1 MIDRLDTLEAIST
14 MGRKAVIGDDRA
26 RTVLAQEAARIIVEQ
41 GIQDY
46 RVAKIKAAER
56 LGMSGRGALPGNFEI
71 EQAVAEHLQIFQP
84 DTHDSLLHTLRMAAL
99 SAMELLSPFTPRLVG
114 PVLAGTAGEYSA
126 VNLHVFAD
134 SAEQVAFRLDA
145 DGIAYKPFDRRYRGR
160 KGKSQVCSAFA
171 FVREDSDIEATVFPY
186 DGLRQAPLSPVD
198 GKPMRRAD
206 ARKVQALVGD
216 GQPLAS
222 ISQGLPESISNA

>member
-1 MIDRLDTLEAIST
+1 

-46 RVAKIKAAER
+46 RVAKKKAAER

-71 EQAVAEHLQIFQP
+71 EQAVAEHLQIFQS
-84 DTHDSLLHTLRMAAL
+84 DTHHSLLHSLRVAAL
-99 SAMELLSPFTPRLVG
+99 SAMEFLSPFTPRLVG
-114 PVLAGTAGEYSA
+114 PVLAGTAGEYSS
-126 VNLHVFAD
+126 VNLHLFAD
-134 SAEQVAFRLDA
+134 SAEQVAFHLDA
-145 DGIAYKPFDRRYRGR
+145 DGVVYKPFDRRYRGR

-171 FVREDSDIEATVFPY
+171 FIHDDSDIEATVFPY

-206 ARKVQALVGD
+206 ARKVQALVTGR
-216 GQPLAS
+216 QPLADVD
-222 ISQGLPESISNA
+222 QALPETNGYA

>member
-1 MIDRLDTLEAIST
+1 
-14 MGRKAVIGDDRA
+14 MGRKTVIGDDRT

-41 GIQDY
+41 GITDY
-46 RVAKIKAAER
+46 RVAKTKAAER

-71 EQAVAEHLQIFQP
+71 ELAVAEHLQIFQQ
-84 DTHDSLLHTLRMAAL
+84 DSHQSLLHGLRLAAL
-99 SAMELLSPFTPRLVG
+99 SAMELLSPFAPRLVG
-114 PVLAGTAGEYSA
+114 PVLAGTAGEHSA

-145 DGIAYKPFDRRYRGR
+145 DGIAYRPFDRRYRGR
-160 KGKSQVCSAFA
+160 KGKSQLCSAFA

-206 ARKVQALVGD
+206 SRKVLALLGEH
-216 GQPLAS
+216 PELA
-222 ISQGLPESISNA
+222 GAG